1 MMKLAIL
8 YMFVPWLLTLR
19 LFQKLRYSNLGSS
32 CPEKITDSSKIEKA
46 LENAGKKEKPKDT
59 KWSMKFKS
67 LNLKI
72 YNFKRKLVYLEKIK
86 IKLIVP
92 VKAMT

>member
-1 MMKLAIL
+1 
-8 YMFVPWLLTLR
+8 
-19 LFQKLRYSNLGSS
+19 
-32 CPEKITDSSKIEKA
+32 
-46 LENAGKKEKPKDT
+46 
-59 KWSMKFKS
+59 MKFKS

-92 VKAMT
+92 VIAMT

>member
-1 MMKLAIL
+1 
-8 YMFVPWLLTLR
+8 MFVPWLLTLR

-32 CPEKITDSSKIEKA
+32 CSEKITDSSKIEKA
-46 LENAGKKEKPKDT
+46 PENAGKKEKPKDT

-92 VKAMT
+92 VIAMT